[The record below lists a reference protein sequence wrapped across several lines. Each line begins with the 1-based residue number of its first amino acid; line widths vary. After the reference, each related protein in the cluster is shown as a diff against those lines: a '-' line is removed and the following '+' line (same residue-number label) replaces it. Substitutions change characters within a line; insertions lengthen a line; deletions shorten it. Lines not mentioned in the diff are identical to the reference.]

1 MDKVKINNQVISMR
15 KVIKQVKI
23 HAIHKISRQVKL
35 LMARKGPEEKLA
47 KSKRKLERLLE
58 LISCLKKCQ
67 PDPVSKHALMKT
79 KKWADVL
86 ANKNIAVEEKCV
98 AILAN
103 HPLVKESV
111 RKFHEENSE
120 LVPNIATLIKQMEEK
135 QKVAK
140 KERNGKPA
148 ESHLTGANLIK
159 PGQQNEFSTNKKEP
173 KADLLLK
180 DEKLQDI
187 GCRLLEKSMLNTK
200 LHDAYK
206 TSNQKLQHIKKTAI
220 KESDVNKNSR
230 SEMAPLVEDNDE
242 NRDRNKQIKIN
253 NPSKTDLNVMKL
265 NQFHQKLIKDSNFEK
280 KKKKFS
286 KKIDHNVIDTQI
298 INSQAESDCES
309 MAEENPDDFD
319 REEVE
324 EEEVGVISLQ
334 NAASFKNSSNINQ
347 YVLMSDSESSIE
359 KNSVGSD
366 GVLGE
371 EVSMMSLENAVTLKN
386 NTYTDKSVPKNKL
399 KAVALLDLNELHDL
413 DEIPVESANDSDEEE
428 VIQDLKKQKKDS
440 FFLRGGEVNSS
451 SDEEDDKAKETTR
464 NYSSFKKKPFDK
476 FTGRKSSNDNSFK
489 KKDFRQSSGH
499 GFKPNFKKNDYQQN
513 REFSFKDSRNNFKRK
528 FGPDSEYRPN
538 KNFKDPKGKSFGQK
552 FSKDSKKTISHHNPS
567 NSPAEPPLHPS
578 WEAKKKFSAPVK
590 FSGKR
595 VVYEL

>member
-23 HAIHKISRQVKL
+23 HAIHKVTRQVKL

-47 KSKRKLERLLE
+47 KSKRKLDRLLE
-58 LISCLKKCQ
+58 LITCLKKCQ
-67 PDPVSKHALMKT
+67 PDPVSKQALMKA
-79 KKWADVL
+79 KKWSEIL

-111 RKFHEENSE
+111 RKFHDENSE
-120 LVPNIATLIKQMEEK
+120 LVPNIVTLIKQMEEK

-159 PGQQNEFSTNKKEP
+159 PGQQNEFSNNKKEP

-206 TSNQKLQHIKKTAI
+206 ISNQKLQNIKKTAI

-230 SEMAPLVEDNDE
+230 SEMAPLVEDNE
-242 NRDRNKQIKIN
+242 KNKQIKIN
-253 NPSKTDLNVMKL
+253 NPSKTDLNVMKV
-265 NQFHQKLIKDSNFEK
+265 NQFHEKLIKDSNFEK

-298 INSQAESDCES
+298 INSQAKSDYES
-309 MAEENPDDFD
+309 MAEENPGDFD
-319 REEVE
+319 REEVK
-324 EEEVGVISLQ
+324 EEEV
-334 NAASFKNSSNINQ
+334 
-347 YVLMSDSESSIE
+347 
-359 KNSVGSD
+359 
-366 GVLGE
+366 
-371 EVSMMSLENAVTLKN
+371 
-386 NTYTDKSVPKNKL
+386 
-399 KAVALLDLNELHDL
+399 AVALLDLNELHGL

-428 VIQDLKKQKKDS
+428 IIQDLKKQKKDS

-476 FTGRKSSNDNSFK
+476 FTGRKSSNNNSFK
-489 KKDFRQSSGH
+489 KKDFGQGSGH
-499 GFKPNFKKNDYQQN
+499 SFKPNFKKNDYQQN

-552 FSKDSKKTISHHNPS
+552 FSKDSKKSISHHNPS

-590 FSGKR
+590 FTGKR
-595 VVYEL
+595 VVYKL